1 MGLHGAQSSLV
12 AKRKGGEKFWPSF
25 SIHLKGRRGWGWI
38 LSMATDREEVLGRKV
53 DCSPCSFPR
62 PPPFPSRFP
71 SNQHR
76 EGNVIDFIRNNR
88 GVGS

>member
-53 DCSPCSFPR
+53 DCSPCSFPS
-62 PPPFPSRFP
+62 PAPS
-71 SNQHR
+71 SL
-76 EGNVIDFIRNNR
+76 
-88 GVGS
+88 

>member
-1 MGLHGAQSSLV
+1 MGLRGAQSSLV

-53 DCSPCSFPR
+53 DCSPLL
-62 PPPFPSRFP
+62 FPSRLP